1 MTFPR
6 TSFYPFIFPEIRSI
20 MVLPICGK
28 TSAVFVIIGGETN
41 FSAACNQLV
50 NSKSKTYC
58 QNITL

>member
-1 MTFPR
+1 
-6 TSFYPFIFPEIRSI
+6 